1 MRGTRERSERAE
13 PMSRWTCALVLMIA
27 LLAVDGWP
35 SGLAS
40 GDPRQSPHLRNL
52 TGACYCR
59 AQRELHCT
67 PGLTQTDCDR
77 RCAEAVCDEWF
88 WLERLPCWNWGYGG

>member
-1 MRGTRERSERAE
+1 VRTSVNRWARALALGG
-13 PMSRWTCALVLMIA
+13 ALVVLDA
-27 LLAVDGWP
+27 GPAGHAADN
-35 SGLAS
+35 
-40 GDPRQSPHLRNL
+40 PRESHHLRNL

-67 PGLTQTDCDR
+67 PGLTKVDCDR
-77 RCAEAVCDEWF
+77 RCAEAVCDDWF